1 MREFG
6 WATEV
11 ERPQVVALWRRAF
24 GDSEAWVSRFWDIC
38 FAPERILVLRQRG
51 KLAAMASIF
60 ETDWLCG
67 GRQTR
72 LWYLYAVATQ
82 PEQSGQGLATALLEQ
97 AAVLAMQRGAEGLL
111 LVPGETSLQAFY
123 RARGYRPWGAGRS
136 GSFSNRTP
144 PIRRIRL
151 CGSMQKPMERCGSGI
166 CGSVPYRAWG
176 RLSAC
181 SADDCSQY
189 RRRAAA
195 ASNCRHTGL
204 RSGHSGRA
212 DCLCAGAAGA
222 TDALGAGGGTD
233 CGAVSGAVLSDLH
246 AWNRPILWNAAHLEA
261 GLESD
266 GLSGIGAGLI
276 CPFHRKISCFF
287 LAVTLFYLCIEAGK
301 PGDPF

>member
-6 WATEV
+6 WAAEA
-11 ERPQVVALWRRAF
+11 ERPQVVALWQRAF
-24 GDSEAWVSRFWDIC
+24 GDSEAWVSRFWDLC
-38 FAPERILVLRQRG
+38 FAPERILVLRQQG

-97 AAVLAMQRGAEGLL
+97 AAVLAMQRGVEGLL

-123 RARGYRPWGAGRS
+123 SARGYRPWGARQERQLFKPDS
-136 GSFSNRTP
+136 PNPADTAV
-144 PIRRIRL
+144 
-151 CGSMQKPMERCGSGI
+151 GSMQKLWSGARATSA
-166 CGSVPYRAWG
+166 GSVPCKAWR
-176 RLSAC
+176 RLSAR
-181 SADDCSQY
+181 SADDGSQC
-189 RRRAAA
+189 RRRVAAA
-195 ASNCRHTGL
+195 PNCRHAGL
-204 RSGHSGRA
+204 RSGHSDRA
-212 DCLCAGAAGA
+212 DRLCAGAAGA
-222 TDALGAGGGTD
+222 TAALGAGSGTD

-246 AWNRPILWNAAHLEA
+246 PWNRSILRDAAHLEA
-261 GLESD
+261 GVEPD
-266 GLSGIGAGLI
+266 GISGIGAGLI
-276 CPFHRKISCFF
+276 CPFSRKISCFF